1 MASPAIPYWRVWV
14 DADGISRQARHA
26 LEGHQFTLF
35 AEGAAP
41 LWSARHNKETT
52 TLITLVLPAGS
63 VYDWHENPK
72 PQWIVP
78 LQGSWAV
85 ETMDGQTVTM
95 GAGELS
101 FGGDQGTRAGRGHR
115 SWTVGPE
122 DAVLLLLQ
130 VDNSPPWAPRCNE
143 D

>member
-1 MASPAIPYWRVWV
+1 MVSPAIPYWRLWV
-14 DADGISRQARHA
+14 DADGISRQAQHA
-26 LEGHQFTLF
+26 LEGHQFSHF

-41 LWSARHNKETT
+41 LWSALHGKEMT
-52 TLITLVLPAGS
+52 TLITLVLPAGG

-95 GAGELS
+95 GPGELS
-101 FGGDQGTRAGRGHR
+101 FGGDQGTRAGCGHR
-115 SWTVGPE
+115 SRTVGPE
-122 DAVLLLLQ
+122 DAVLLLVQ
-130 VDNSPPWAPRCNE
+130 VDTSPPWAPLGKGT
-143 D
+143 